1 MFVRKISFQ
10 LKPNTFAEFNRTFE
24 KEIIPVL
31 NKQQGFKGEITFATS
46 ASKDVLTTSLWD
58 TQKNADLYAGKTY
71 NDVLKMLVN
80 VIDGTPKLE
89 TTEVLHSTFNQIEV
103 AKPVAA

>member
-10 LKPNTFAEFNRTFE
+10 LKPNTFAEFIRTFE
-24 KEIIPVL
+24 KEIVPVL
-31 NKQQGFKGEITFATS
+31 NKQQGFKGEITFGTS
-46 ASKDVLTTSLWD
+46 GSKDVLTTSLWN
-58 TQKNADLYAGKTY
+58 TQKDAELYASKTY

-89 TTEVLHSTFNQIEV
+89 TTEVLHSTFNEIKV
-103 AKPVAA
+103 ARPIAA